1 MFPSPARNTF
11 RYTFSWCIVTALL
24 FVPLLLW
31 AAYDF
36 YRSRHVDPVLA
47 FFTGVFGLLFAY
59 AWLWTKTRVTLH
71 EEGISY
77 KSPFREKD
85 LRWDEI
91 TETRYGQQPINAS
104 AHFGLL
110 GWLIASM
117 ARGNNKMIRTLE
129 LIGSQK
135 IVLNSNIR
143 DMEELVRLVL
153 AAVNPRL
160 RQDAERVLNSGGTI
174 SFGKISLSPAGVV
187 WKSKEPIPYAAL
199 MKCKIDGA
207 MLRVKAEGKWLDNI
221 AITAKKVPNIFILLD
236 LIEEKRSTAVGKT
249 AALAMAG
256 SSANQYL

>member
-1 MFPSPARNTF
+1 MFLSPARNTF
-11 RYTFSWCIVTALL
+11 RYTLSWCIAAALL

-31 AAYDF
+31 AVYDF
-36 YRSRHVDPVLA
+36 YRSRQVDSVLA
-47 FFTGVFGLLFAY
+47 FFTVAFGLLLAY

-91 TETRYGQQPINAS
+91 TETRYGQQAINAGV
-104 AHFGLL
+104 HFGLL
-110 GWLIASM
+110 GWLIAAM
-117 ARGNNKMIRTLE
+117 ARGNNKMIRSLE
-129 LIGSQK
+129 LIGPQT

-143 DMEELVRLVL
+143 DAEELARLVL

-160 RQDAERVLNSGGTI
+160 RKDAERILNSGGTV

-199 MKCKIDGA
+199 VKCKIDGS

-221 AITAKKVPNIFILLD
+221 AVTAKKVPNIFILLD
-236 LIEEKRSTAVGKT
+236 LVEEKRSTAAGKT
-249 AALAMAG
+249 AFAMAG
-256 SSANQYL
+256 SSAHQYL